1 MLSQLNPFAS
11 APNDPRQIADGN
23 LKRVNSYGLRF
34 GLIPIVAVVAL
45 AWTASFDKSLQIV
58 AFATAITAAAFAAGG
73 ILGFLFGIPRSLSEP
88 GDAASK
94 ETTAD
99 AAAPP
104 AAATTANPKPAERS
118 STINSNLVQ
127 VSDWLTKV
135 LLGAALTQIEGI
147 YNGFVKL
154 VEKLSPFLG
163 AAGACLGADCPPT
176 VFGQGVVGGLV
187 LYGLIYGFMWG
198 HLWTTLFLNIAY
210 RDLENSLRAPFNPK
224 SVSTVAQATESL
236 REITTPATSPSGA
249 IRTDLN
255 FTDDDRKAARTI
267 VSTPLQQLSNPK
279 DLADWARAK
288 LVLND
293 LDSAVVA
300 YRQAIGLQPNNAN
313 LMIELAEALGANN
326 RYKDAA
332 EQYRQVAALPATA
345 IDDTRRNEARFNAVL
360 NFLYVPP
367 PDGFKAALD
376 MIRSMEGSDAFETN
390 PHFWVLVASAHGQA
404 YRYKQNDATAAGDLP
419 DHREKALAAVRKV
432 RALAANQSNAWVEY
446 LRTLWRPADYHNNGV
461 DNDLEAFRDDPDFA
475 QELQE

>member
-34 GLIPIVAVVAL
+34 GLVPILAVLAL
-45 AWTASFDKSLQIV
+45 AWTVPLEKSLQIV
-58 AFATAITAAAFAAGG
+58 AFSTAITAAAFAAGG

-94 ETTAD
+94 EATAD
-99 AAAPP
+99 AAAPQTISP
-104 AAATTANPKPAERS
+104 STTKPAERN

-147 YNGFVKL
+147 FKGFRDL
-154 VEKLSPFLG
+154 VGDLAPFMSG
-163 AAGACLGADCPPT
+163 TGPCVAATCPPS
-176 VFGQGVVGGLV
+176 VFGSGVVGGLI

-255 FTDDDRKAARTI
+255 FTDDDRRAARTI

-288 LVLND
+288 LVLSD

-300 YRQAIGLQPNNAN
+300 YRQAIGLQPNNAT

-332 EQYRQVAALPATA
+332 EQYRLVAALPATA

-367 PDGFKAALD
+367 PDGFRAALD
-376 MIRSMEGSDAFETN
+376 MIRSMQGSDAFEAN

-404 YRYKQNDATAAGDLP
+404 YRYKQNDAAAAGELP
-419 DHREKALAAVRKV
+419 DHREQALAAVKKV
-432 RALAANQSNAWVEY
+432 RALATNQSNAWVEY

-461 DNDLEAFRDDPDFA
+461 DNDLEAFKDDPEFV